1 MKRIIYVDPEGNL
14 CVVVPAPSWNGT
26 IKELAEKDVP
36 QGLAYKI
43 VNENEIPSDRT
54 FRGAWVMDGSTVSHD
69 MKKAREIKR
78 NMMREERKSKF
89 IALDNEINKELVTA
103 ITTGDNT
110 LILELERKR
119 KILRDAPAMPEIDN
133 AENIKQLS
141 AIRLPFSEG

>member
-54 FRGAWVMDGSTVSHD
+54 FRGAWVLNAGVISHD
-69 MKKAREIKR
+69 MKKAKEIKR
-78 NMMREERKSKF
+78 NMIREQRKAKF
-89 IALDNEINKELVTA
+89 TALDNEINKKLVNA
-103 ITTGDNT
+103 ITTGDNS
-110 LILELERKR
+110 LIVELEGKR
-119 KILRDAPAMPEIDN
+119 KVLRDAPAMPEIES
-133 AENIKQLS
+133 AETIEDL
-141 AIRLPFSEG
+141 AVIHLPEV

>member
-54 FRGAWVMDGSTVSHD
+54 FRGAWVLNAGVISHD
-69 MKKAREIKR
+69 MKKAKEIKR
-78 NMMREERKSKF
+78 NMIREQRKAKF
-89 IALDNEINKELVTA
+89 TALDNEINKELVNA

-110 LILELERKR
+110 LILELEGKR
-119 KILRDAPAMPEIDN
+119 KVLRDAPAMPEIES
-133 AENIKQLS
+133 AETIEDL
-141 AIRLPFSEG
+141 AVIHLPEV